1 MEVVAEASASSLF
14 FYPYRLF
21 LQVIDFFFEDPSLVA
36 FAVGLKSIMT
46 WSNPTFH
53 HLVLWFLLGAV
64 IFSQA
69 CIADHHHNVTRHE
82 EEIRKATLYV
92 DASSTRPIP
101 KNFFGIFFEEIN
113 HAGTGGLWA
122 ELVSDRGFEAGGH
135 HEPSMISPWGMIG
148 DETVISVTTEMSS
161 CFKTNPIALRMDI
174 HCSPTTCPPGGV
186 GVYNP
191 GYWGMNVEE
200 GKTYKIVLYIRSS
213 GPLDAVVSFVT
224 SDGTDMLAFSHITIM
239 TIFLYLGGRVTNCR
253 AEAEKVKNWT
263 RLEVRLQAT
272 GSNPNC
278 RLQFTTRQTGTIW
291 LDQVSAMPTDTY
303 KGHGFRIDLM
313 EMLLNLKPRFLRFP
327 GGCYVEG
334 NWLSNGF
341 RWKETVGPW
350 EERPGHLGDVWNYWS
365 DDGLGYLEY
374 LQLAEDLGA
383 EPVWVI
389 NSGEGHVDQVDTAL
403 IGPFVQEMLDSIE
416 FARGSPNS
424 TWGSLRAK
432 LGHPKP
438 FNLKYIAIGNEN
450 CGFRTYRGNYLKFYK
465 ALKKSY
471 PDIKAISNCD
481 GSKQPLDHPADL
493 YDYHNYTSAE
503 GMLDNTRLFEKA
515 SRSNPKAPKAFVS
528 EYAVTDPKEKV
539 GNGTFGGA
547 LAEAAFLLSL
557 ERNRHAL
564 DVVEMV
570 SYAPL
575 FVNENDRK
583 WSPDAIVFNSH
594 QAYGI
599 SSYWVQ
605 TFFKESSGA
614 LLLKSHLKT
623 QTRTRSKT
631 PHVHASAISWLDHQE
646 KKNCI
651 TIKVVNY
658 QNTTIELNMSFKGV
672 DLKSIHLTKQTIL
685 TTDDCQDENTF
696 ENPTKVVPQTSSIKA
711 KVEGKEIKVELK
723 PRSFTAFDL
732 LNKAHN
738 QKIFQGPKDKLRG

>member
-1 MEVVAEASASSLF
+1 MTWWKPTYEDIVVC
-14 FYPYRLF
+14 LF
-21 LQVIDFFFEDPSLVA
+21 L
-36 FAVGLKSIMT
+36 
-46 WSNPTFH
+46 
-53 HLVLWFLLGAV
+53 GAL
-64 IFSQA
+64 ILSQA
-69 CIADHHHNVTRHE
+69 CIAHEHHHDHYQKE
-82 EEIRKATLYV
+82 QHHKATLSV

-101 KNFFGIFFEEIN
+101 KTFFGIFFEEIN
-113 HAGTGGLWA
+113 HAGAGGLWA
-122 ELVSDRGFEAGGH
+122 ELVSNTGFEAGGH
-135 HEPSMISPWGMIG
+135 HTPSMITPWEIIG
-148 DETVISVTTEMSS
+148 DKTVISVTTELSS
-161 CFKTNPIALRMDI
+161 CLKNNPVALRVDV

-191 GYWGMNVEE
+191 GYWGMNIEE
-200 GKTYKIVLYIRSS
+200 GKTYKVVFFMRSS
-213 GPLDAVVSFVT
+213 GPLDAILSFFNA
-224 SDGTDMLAFSHITIM
+224 DGTDVLAFAHIT
-239 TIFLYLGGRVTNCR
+239 

-263 RLEVRLQAT
+263 KMEVRLQAT
-272 GSNPNC
+272 GSNPKS
-278 RLQFTTRQTGTIW
+278 RLQFTTNQEGTIW

-303 KGHGFRIDLM
+303 KGHGFRTDLM

-334 NWLSNGF
+334 NWLSNAF

-389 NSGEGHVDQVDTAL
+389 NSGEGLADEVDTAL
-403 IGPFVQEMLDSIE
+403 IAPFVQEMLDSIE
-416 FARGSPNS
+416 FARGSNDS
-424 TWGSLRAK
+424 KWGSLRAR
-432 LGHPKP
+432 LGHPAP
-438 FNLKYIAIGNEN
+438 FNLKYVAIGNEN
-450 CGFRTYRGNYLKFYK
+450 CGRKTYRGNYLKFYS
-465 ALKKSY
+465 ALKKAY

-503 GMLDNTRLFEKA
+503 GMLDNTRLFEKT
-515 SRSNPKAPKAFVS
+515 SRSNPNAPKAFVS

-557 ERNRHAL
+557 EKNS
-564 DVVEMV
+564 DVVGMV

-583 WSPDAIVFNSH
+583 WNPDAIVFNSN
-594 QAYGI
+594 QVYGI

-614 LLLKSHLKT
+614 LLLDSSLQAH
-623 QTRTRSKT
+623 SEA
-631 PHVHASAISWLDHQE
+631 HIYASTISWMEPKE
-646 KKNCI
+646 KRTYI

-658 QNTTIELNMSFKGV
+658 ESTTVKVTISLKGV
-672 DLKSIHLTKQTIL
+672 DLKSLQLSKQTVL
-685 TTDDCQDENTF
+685 TTDDLEAENTF
-696 ENPTKVVPQTSSIKA
+696 ENPNKLVPQTSSVK
-711 KVEGKEIKVELK
+711 GEIKGNEIEVEVQ
-723 PRSFTAFDL
+723 PYSFTAFDL
-732 LNKAHN
+732 INKA
-738 QKIFQGPKDKLRG
+738 QSQRSFQASKPKLRGKSLEN